1 MKVELYVSEYLHP
14 PNDCIDS
21 LRTCFHSRL
30 KIVGGEGYMA
40 HAPVALQR
48 VGDVLVALW
57 VRGDDTGDV
66 LLAL

>member
-30 KIVGGEGYMA
+30 KIVGGEGDVA
-40 HAPVALQR
+40 HAPVALER
-48 VGDVLVALW
+48 VGDVLVAL
-57 VRGDDTGDV
+57 
-66 LLAL
+66 